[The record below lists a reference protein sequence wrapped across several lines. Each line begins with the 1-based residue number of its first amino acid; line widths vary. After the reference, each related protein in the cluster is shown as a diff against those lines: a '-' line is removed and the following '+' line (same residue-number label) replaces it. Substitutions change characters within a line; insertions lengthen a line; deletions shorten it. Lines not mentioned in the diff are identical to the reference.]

1 MSRYRFIEAE
11 KVEERSVNRAC
22 AVLEVSRAA
31 YYEWR
36 KQEPSARAQE
46 DQELAKKVKAIFGRS
61 RQTYGAP
68 RVHRELGRQGLRCS
82 RKRVARLMRELDLEG
97 RGPKPWK
104 RTTVPDPEAEVM
116 ASDLLGRQFQPGKL
130 GLNIC
135 WAGDITYVRTWEGW
149 LYLASVI
156 DLSSRRVVG
165 WAMADH
171 MRAEL
176 VCEALEMAIS
186 SRRPGP
192 ELIFHSDRGSQYT
205 SRQFGDLLASQGVRQ
220 SLSRPGQCWDNAVVE
235 AFYSTLKTELI
246 HRHTWATRAQA
257 RQAIFE
263 FIEVFYNRQ
272 RLHSSLGYVSPAEYE
287 DCPSSASN
295 AAAHAA

>member
-36 KQEPSARAQE
+36 KQEPSAGAQQ
-46 DQELAKKVKAIFGRS
+46 DQELAEKVRVAIFCRS

-104 RTTVPDPEAEVM
+104 RTTLPDPEAEVTTV
-116 ASDLLGRQFQPGKL
+116 DLLGRQFQPGKL
-130 GLNIC
+130 NLNTC

-156 DLSSRRVVG
+156 DLGSRRVVG

-220 SLSRPGQCWDNAVVE
+220 SLSRGITRSWRR
-235 AFYSTLKTELI
+235 ST
-246 HRHTWATRAQA
+246 R
-257 RQAIFE
+257 
-263 FIEVFYNRQ
+263 
-272 RLHSSLGYVSPAEYE
+272 P
-287 DCPSSASN
+287 
-295 AAAHAA
+295 